1 MNSLIQRQP
10 LSITPCSEFNN
21 AQCLYI
27 SEVRILLEAQQDS
40 KESGTENR
48 PTTRYKTI
56 WKWGMSA
63 VQELNLL
70 YTPTVSLQRLWIT
83 CAPLVDS
90 PTATLCVK
98 WDSKHIGD
106 GCLLEERVLSSGYK
120 IVRQGWFGSIRGRS
134 TRQSMLWGCWGSQGA
149 HTQVCMPMTH
159 DIKKVLI

>member
-1 MNSLIQRQP
+1 MNSLIQRQT

-48 PTTRYKTI
+48 PTTRYSTLLKYDI
-56 WKWGMSA
+56 SA

-70 YTPTVSLQRLWIT
+70 YMHTVLPPRLWIT

-90 PTATLCVK
+90 QIATLCVK
-98 WDSKHIGD
+98 
-106 GCLLEERVLSSGYK
+106 
-120 IVRQGWFGSIRGRS
+120 
-134 TRQSMLWGCWGSQGA
+134 
-149 HTQVCMPMTH
+149 
-159 DIKKVLI
+159 